1 MKKINYLLLS
11 VLFFIIN
18 SLPSCTKD
26 TSLGQDDLIEN
37 LPTPPG
43 LTEPQIAGG
52 GYHSMILKT
61 DNTLWGSGHN
71 FYGQLGDGKEDHKYV
86 PEKIADKVLAVSLG
100 LDHSLF
106 IKSDNSAWAMGNN
119 EFGQLGDGT
128 QTKRPTPVK
137 ILKNVKA
144 VTAGFSK
151 SFFIKTDNTLWAT
164 GWNAYGALGD
174 GTNETRSTPVKSQIM

>member
-1 MKKINYLLLS
+1 MKKTNYLLCSLG
-11 VLFFIIN
+11 VFLFFSLLSCQKEMAGLSQDN
-18 SLPSCTKD
+18 S
-26 TSLGQDDLIEN
+26 IEE
-37 LPTPPG
+37 LPTPTA
-43 LTEPQIAGG
+43 LTETQIAGG

-119 EFGQLGDGT
+119 QFGQLGDGT

-137 ILKNVKA
+137 ILKNVKY
-144 VTAGFSK
+144 
-151 SFFIKTDNTLWAT
+151 AT
-164 GWNAYGALGD
+164 C
-174 GTNETRSTPVKSQIM
+174 RMQQILHHL